1 MQSTKDHINKLY
13 KEKIPFLFILD
24 FELNKPLVF
33 RLDQLPDEVQYN
45 TPLSQSK
52 SSSSAT
58 RAVLDKV
65 YLERYPMNQ
74 DQYAIGFNKVL
85 QHINYGNSFLLNYT
99 CATPIITNADLSYI
113 YDHSNAPYRLNY
125 KNEFIVSSP
134 ETFIKIKENKIH
146 TYPMKGTIDANI
158 PDATNKILANEK
170 ELAEHYT
177 IVDLLRNDLSIVS
190 RNVQV
195 DRFRY
200 IDKVQSESGD
210 LLQVSSEI
218 SGDIMEKYK
227 DNFGDLLY
235 ALLPAGSICGA
246 PKVKTLEIIS
256 DVESSKRGYYSGVFG
271 VFDGSQV
278 DSAVMIRYIES
289 TEQGL
294 VYRSGGGI
302 THRSKLE
309 EEYLEM
315 IQKIYLPITHAAI
328 RAQSSSSHIERPTH

>member
-1 MQSTKDHINKLY
+1 MQSTKDYINKLY

-24 FELNKPLVF
+24 FELQKPLVF
-33 RLDQLPDEVQYN
+33 RLDELPEEIQYQ
-45 TPLSQSK
+45 TPLSHREGSNNTDTQ
-52 SSSSAT
+52 
-58 RAVLDKV
+58 VLDNV
-65 YLERYPMNQ
+65 FLERYPMSQ

-99 CATPIITNADLSYI
+99 CATPIITNANLSYI
-113 YDHSNAPYRLNY
+113 FQHSNAPYKLNY
-125 KNEFIVSSP
+125 KSEFVVSSP
-134 ETFIKIKENKIH
+134 ETFIKIKDNKIY
-146 TYPMKGTIDANI
+146 TYPMKGTIDASI
-158 PDATNKILANEK
+158 PDAAKKILANEK

-190 RNVQV
+190 KNVQV

-200 IDKVQSESGD
+200 IDKVRSESGE

-218 SGDIMEKYK
+218 SGDIKGEYR

-246 PKVKTLEIIS
+246 PKVKTLKIIES
-256 DVESSKRGYYSGVFG
+256 VESSKRGYYTGVFG
-271 VFDGSQV
+271 IFDGSQV

-289 TEQGL
+289 TEEGL

-302 THRSKLE
+302 THRSKLK

-315 IQKIYLPITHAAI
+315 IQKIYLPIDNPSIVKTTE
-328 RAQSSSSHIERPTH
+328 QSGLESATN